1 VTPSFPPA
9 PPGAA
14 TRHGSLGARP
24 STRQRSLGAGRIRA
38 LVRKDLAELRH
49 SPGIFFP
56 GVLTGL
62 ATVLYPFV
70 IAVIV
75 PYFAGERLS
84 DSSDFEIAA
93 EMYRSQPGS
102 RSLGPEGAIQAA
114 IFQWALTLLVGLT
127 TVTGSMSV
135 AAHSVIGEKQARS
148 LEPLL
153 ATPLTTFELLA
164 AKAIG
169 AAVPGVSLTTA
180 CFALYV
186 VMVAAFAEPGVWTS
200 LLTPYALMLVFVLG
214 PLAGLVGLQL
224 AVCASARTNDPRSA
238 QQIGALFLVVPIAAL
253 QIAQFMGGLL
263 LTPWVMILA
272 AALFLVANVVIMR
285 IAIGLFD
292 RESILTRWK

>member
-1 VTPSFPPA
+1 MSPS
-9 PPGAA
+9 
-14 TRHGSLGARP
+14 TRRGSLGA
-24 STRQRSLGAGRIRA
+24 SRILA
-38 LVRKDLAELRH
+38 LIEKDLAELRQ
-49 SPGIFFP
+49 SPGIFIP

-62 ATVLYPFV
+62 AAILYPFV
-70 IAVIV
+70 IAIIV

-102 RSLGPEGAIQAA
+102 RSLSPEGAIQAA

-135 AAHSVIGEKQARS
+135 AAHSVIGEKQARA

-164 AKAIG
+164 AKVIG
-169 AAVPGVSLTTA
+169 AAVPGIGLTTA
-180 CFALYV
+180 CFGLYLAIVAL
-186 VMVAAFAEPGVWTS
+186 FAEPGVWTA
-200 LLTPYALMLVFVLG
+200 LLTPRSLGLVFVLG
-214 PLAGLVGLQL
+214 PLAALVALQL

-238 QQIGALFLVVPIAAL
+238 QQVGALFLVVPIAAL
-253 QIAQFMGGLL
+253 QVAQFVGGLV
-263 LTPWVMILA
+263 LTTPVMAVA
-272 AALFLVANVVIMR
+272 AAFFVVANAVMMR
-285 IAIGLFD
+285 IAIRVFD